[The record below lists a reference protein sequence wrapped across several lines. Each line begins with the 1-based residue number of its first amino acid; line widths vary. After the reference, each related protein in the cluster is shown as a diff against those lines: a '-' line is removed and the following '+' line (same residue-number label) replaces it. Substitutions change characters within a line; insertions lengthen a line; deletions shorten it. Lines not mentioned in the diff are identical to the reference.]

1 MADVK
6 RFDSRLHHMSL
17 LWLHGCADMTAGR
30 SRVAPKLVLWNFLLL
45 NLAPYFNLLYKKP
58 KITKDQV
65 AHTNANIEPNL
76 QRITRVSR
84 ETEMIFYIFSQCW
97 LSCVQIAQVSSS
109 LFSEFTSRLS
119 REKSQVKIRPWICFW
134 TVFPP
139 HPLLCAPQVLTSYMG
154 NDGKTPYL
162 NLGELFLSGNMS
174 VICQTKAPDKIPTRF
189 LFPVQV
195 FFASVRPGGSSQVY
209 FMTLGRSNILSW

>member
-1 MADVK
+1 MLLYQIKSQFKICGCKVTKCKKVNEVWMADVK

-45 NLAPYFNLLYKKP
+45 NLAPYFNLPYKKP

-97 LSCVQIAQVSSS
+97 LSCVQIAQVS
-109 LFSEFTSRLS
+109 LLS
-119 REKSQVKIRPWICFW
+119 FLNLLPVCPEKKAKWKLDLGFVFGRC
-134 TVFPP
+134 FPP
-139 HPLLCAPQVLTSYMG
+139 
-154 NDGKTPYL
+154 TP
-162 NLGELFLSGNMS
+162 
-174 VICQTKAPDKIPTRF
+174 
-189 LFPVQV
+189 
-195 FFASVRPGGSSQVY
+195 FFVHLKFWQAIWEMMVKLH
-209 FMTLGRSNILSW
+209 TWT